1 MTLSIQ
7 LPEDAER
14 RLREAASRLRVPV
27 ADLAAAAVRGFVSVP
42 PEEFE
47 QATRRLPRIAS
58 CIDASPKCG
67 RSPSP
72 A

>member
-27 ADLAAAAVRGFVSVP
+27 ADLAAAAVRDFVTVP
-42 PEEFE
+42 SEEFE
-47 QATRRLPRIAS
+47 QAAKRVLDTNRELYRRLA
-58 CIDASPKCG
+58 
-67 RSPSP
+67 
-72 A
+72 